1 MSPRA
6 TPRLGDKRQ
15 AIPTPPTLT
24 IPILI
29 KHKNYYFDLN
39 LIIAYSMKQLKK
51 GPIIF
56 FLSIIN

>member
-29 KHKNYYFDLN
+29 KHF
-39 LIIAYSMKQLKK
+39 KK
-51 GPIIF
+51 LLF
-56 FLSIIN
+56 